1 MSWWL
6 AYIGLGLF
14 TGFFAGMLGIGGG
27 LVMVPA
33 LTMMFAAQAG
43 FPPAEMLHMAL
54 GTSMATI
61 LFTSL
66 SSLHAHHKH
75 GAVLWPVVYQITP
88 GILLGTGRDVLPR
101 AYRPGRWRSFLPRLS
116 ASLPCR

>member
-1 MSWWL
+1 
-6 AYIGLGLF
+6 
-14 TGFFAGMLGIGGG
+14 MLGIGGG

-88 GILLGTGRDVLPR
+88 GILLGTGRDVFCREHTGPAAGDLFYRVCLLRCR
-101 AYRPGRWRSFLPRLS
+101 ADDHESQTQ
-116 ASLPCR
+116 AVA